1 METILIIE
9 DLESLGNMLSQAV
22 VKAGFNVLLA
32 RDGLEGIALLKKGG
46 MDLVVT
52 DLKLPKKNGMEV
64 LHAVKEHS
72 PEIPVI
78 LMTAHGSIETAV
90 KAVKEGAY
98 DFIAKPFDPDH
109 LILQIEKALEK
120 KRLLTENLI
129 LKENLTGQIGFP
141 KIIGNA
147 KPLMDATEK
156 MRKVAQGKTT
166 VLLLGES
173 GTGKELFARALH
185 LLSPR
190 HDKPLV
196 TINCAAIPRDLLESE
211 LFGHE
216 RGAFTGAVGRKIGRF
231 ELADKGTLF
240 LDEVGELDITL
251 QAKLLRVLEEGE
263 VMRVGGITNVK
274 SDVRLIAA
282 TNRDLLT
289 RVAQKEFRED
299 LYHRLNVFPIV
310 IPPLRERRDD
320 LPALIAHFIT
330 QISMTL
336 KKEVSGVTAE
346 AMQILNN
353 HAFRGNV
360 RELQNCIERAI
371 ILCEGNLL
379 APQDLG
385 LTPLVG
391 TPTAD
396 FQTDTISFAGGLA
409 DASSAAVRSVE
420 SRMIKK
426 VLMECGGNKSRTAEK
441 LQVSYKTLLTK
452 IKEYQIEGPLK

>member
-1 METILIIE
+1 METILLIE
-9 DLESLGNMLSQAV
+9 DLESLGNMLSQALSHV
-22 VKAGFNVLLA
+22 GFNVILINNGL
-32 RDGLEGIALLKKGG
+32 DGITALKKGG
-46 MDLVVT
+46 VDLVVT

-64 LHAVKEHS
+64 LRAVKEHS

-90 KAVKEGAY
+90 RAVKEGAY

-120 KRLLTENLI
+120 KRLVTENLI

-147 KPLMDATEK
+147 KSLADATEK
-156 MRKVAQGKTT
+156 MRKVATGKTT

-196 TINCAAIPRDLLESE
+196 TINCAAIPKDLLESE

-263 VMRVGGITNVK
+263 VMRVGGITNIK

-282 TNRDLLT
+282 TNRDLLS

-310 IPPLRERRDD
+310 IPPLRERRED
-320 LPALIAHFIT
+320 LPALIEHFIA

-336 KKEVSGVTAE
+336 KKEVSGVSPE
-346 AMQILNN
+346 AMKLLNA
-353 HAFRGNV
+353 HPFKGNV

-379 APQDLG
+379 APQDFG
-385 LTPLVG
+385 LTPLYSSDD
-391 TPTAD
+391 A
-396 FQTDTISFAGGLA
+396 ISFTGSLA
-409 DASSAAVRSVE
+409 EVSGAAVRSVE
-420 SRMIKK
+420 SRIIKK
-426 VLMECGGNKSRTAEK
+426 VLTECGGNKSRAAEK

-452 IKEYQIEGPLK
+452 IKEYQIEGPAK

>member
-22 VKAGFNVLLA
+22 AKAGFNVLLA
-32 RDGLEGIALLKKGG
+32 RDGLEGIEKIKNGG

-52 DLKLPKKNGMEV
+52 DLKLPRKNGLDV
-64 LHAVKEHS
+64 LRLVKEQS
-72 PEIPVI
+72 QEIPVI
-78 LMTAHGSIETAV
+78 LMTAYGSIETAV

-98 DFIAKPFDPDH
+98 DFIAKPFDPEH

-141 KIIGNA
+141 KIIG
-147 KPLMDATEK
+147 KGKCISDATEK
-156 MRKVAQGKTT
+156 MRKVAPGKTT

-196 TINCAAIPRDLLESE
+196 SINCAAIPKDLLESE

-240 LDEVGELDITL
+240 LDEVGELDIAL

-282 TNRDLLT
+282 TNRDLLN
-289 RVAQKEFRED
+289 RVARKEFRED

-310 IPPLRERRDD
+310 IPPLRERRED
-320 LPALIAHFIT
+320 LPALIDHFIA
-330 QISMTL
+330 QISMAL
-336 KKEVSGVTAE
+336 KKEVRGVSPE
-346 AMQILNN
+346 AMKILNA
-353 HAFRGNV
+353 HPFTGNV

-371 ILCEGNLL
+371 ILCEGPLL
-379 APQDLG
+379 LPQDLG
-385 LTPLVG
+385 LTPPDLHAEEIAL
-391 TPTAD
+391 T
-396 FQTDTISFAGGLA
+396 GGLQ
-409 DASSAAVRSVE
+409 DASATAVRSVE

-426 VLMECGGNKSRTAEK
+426 VLTECGGNKSRAAEK

-452 IKEYQIEGPLK
+452 IKAYQIESDVK

>member
-1 METILIIE
+1 METILLIE
-9 DLESLGNMLSQAV
+9 DLESLGKILAQALSH
-22 VKAGFNVLLA
+22 AGFHVILVGNGL
-32 RDGLEGIALLKKGG
+32 DGITTLSKGG
-46 MDLVVT
+46 IDIVVT
-52 DLKLPKKNGMEV
+52 DLKLPKKNGLEV
-64 LHAVKEHS
+64 LRAVKEYA

-90 KAVKEGAY
+90 RAVKEGAY
-98 DFIAKPFDPDH
+98 DFITKPFDPDH
-109 LILQIEKALEK
+109 LIFQIEKALEK

-129 LKENLTGQIGFP
+129 LKESLANQIGFP
-141 KIIGNA
+141 KIIGTA
-147 KPLMDATEK
+147 KSLIEATEK

-173 GTGKELFARALH
+173 GTGKDLFARAIH
-185 LLSPR
+185 MLSPR

-240 LDEVGELDITL
+240 LDEVGEMDITL

-263 VMRVGGITNVK
+263 VMRVGGTTNVK

-299 LYHRLNVFPIV
+299 LYHRLNVFQIV
-310 IPPLRERRDD
+310 IPPLRERRED
-320 LPALIAHFIT
+320 LPALIDYFIE
-330 QISMTL
+330 QISTKL
-336 KKEVSGVTAE
+336 KKEVRGVTAE
-346 AMQILNN
+346 AMQVLKT
-353 HAFRGNV
+353 HPFTGNV
-360 RELQNCIERAI
+360 REMQNCIERAI
-371 ILCEGNLL
+371 ILCEGNWL

-385 LTPLVG
+385 LTAVHLQDEEVPFTGSL
-391 TPTAD
+391 
-396 FQTDTISFAGGLA
+396 S
-409 DASSAAVRSVE
+409 DASSAAIRTVE
-420 SRMIKK
+420 SRIIKK
-426 VLMECGGNKSRTAEK
+426 ILAECNGNKSRAAET

-452 IKEYQIEGPLK
+452 IKDYNIDGHRAE